1 MSAAIFPFALGFEPE
16 TVHAPPART
25 EPGFDGMLAIAVSD
39 FLSLGTEPLQAKPV
53 KRGKKGGDASP
64 GNGVGNGVTA
74 NTAQGFADDFGAA
87 AALPAAGQSAA
98 PGGDRP
104 HQRSGDGTQVLLDAA
119 LGFHAAE
126 PARESPADDEPSGDD
141 ESLPELALDDEPRDS
156 FELSDG
162 DALAVQLD
170 RMGIDVEVRGLAVP
184 HEPVRF
190 SDAPSTGEPAAM
202 DTGGPG
208 PEIVDSAAAM
218 DLRALEVRDGVTVRV
233 NDAGQA
239 WEIDV
244 VRRDNTLDLAIRANA
259 PVREI
264 IAAEQDSI
272 RAAVAREGY
281 QLGSLDIADR
291 PVETAQAV
299 KAPEAS
305 QSLDNTSSQMT
316 HENPN
321 PQARR
326 EELPP
331 WPAPRPGRSLRTA
344 DAEPTRQ
351 GRLDRDA

>member
-1 MSAAIFPFALGFEPE
+1 MSPPIFPFALGFEAE
-16 TVHAPPART
+16 PPPTPSART
-25 EPGFDGMLAIAVSD
+25 EQGFDGLLAIAVSD
-39 FLSLGTEPLQAKPV
+39 FLSLGTEPPQAKPV
-53 KRGKKGGDASP
+53 KRGKKGDDATQGDGGRTAPNSAP
-64 GNGVGNGVTA
+64 G
-74 NTAQGFADDFGAA
+74 FIDDFAA
-87 AALPAAGQSAA
+87 APSPAAPCSPAS
-98 PGGDRP
+98 GGRGGSRP
-104 HQRSGDGTQVLLDAA
+104 DDGSHVLLDAA
-119 LGFHAAE
+119 LGFHAAG
-126 PARESPADDEPSGDD
+126 PSREASAKEGPTEDD
-141 ESLPELALDDEPRDS
+141 ESLPELPLDDEPRDS
-156 FELSDG
+156 FELSDN

-190 SDAPSTGEPAAM
+190 SDAPSTSEPATM
-202 DTGGPG
+202 DIGAPA

-233 NDAGQA
+233 NDQGQA

-244 VRRDNTLDLAIRANA
+244 VRRDNTLDLAIRADA

-264 IAAEQDSI
+264 ISAEQDSI

-305 QSLDNTSSQMT
+305 QSLDNTSGHMS

-321 PQARR
+321 SQARR

-331 WPAPRPGRSLRTA
+331 WPAPRPSRSLNA
-344 DAEPTRQ
+344 AKDEPTRQ